1 MNLFK
6 MNLYHI
12 RILYFVL
19 ITFLTTKGIAQEIR
33 LSDTAE
39 VSILTMG
46 PGDVLNDSFGHSAF
60 RVKDTNQN
68 IDVVYNYGVYDFNT
82 PNFYLKFAQGKLLYN
97 LDRNNFSPFY
107 NYYAKQNRWI
117 KEQILNLNSTEKQDV
132 FNFLQAN
139 YEPENRSYKYDFF
152 FDNCATKIRDVL
164 VIVLK
169 NKISYLDRFDSN
181 SYTFRELIQ
190 KNVYWNTWGSFG
202 MDIAIGA
209 VVDQKASFW
218 EYQFLPEYV
227 FKEADKAKLNRGQ
240 EEISLVKTTINLF
253 INSPKENKSNFFT
266 SPLFIMGLLA
276 FIILG
281 ITYKDFKNKTRSRW
295 LDIGIYSITGVIGVL
310 LLLLWFATDH
320 STTHNNY
327 NLLWAF
333 PLSLFFVL
341 TIAKKNPRPWL
352 RRYVFFQI
360 LMLIL
365 LCLHWITGVQVF
377 TFVLIPLFVAL
388 IVRYIYLVFYFKSK
402 LVQS

>member
-1 MNLFK
+1 MKSYQIISLFFLLIIFLPAK
-6 MNLYHI
+6 M
-12 RILYFVL
+12 
-19 ITFLTTKGIAQEIR
+19 IAQEIK

-60 RVKDTNQN
+60 RVKDTKQN

-82 PNFYLKFAQGKLLYN
+82 PNFYLKFAQGKLLYT

-117 KEQILNLNSTEKQDV
+117 KEQVLYLNSTEKQDI
-132 FNFLQAN
+132 FNFLQN
-139 YEPENRSYKYDFF
+139 NFKPENRSYKYDFF

-164 VIVLK
+164 VVVLK
-169 NKISYLDRFDSN
+169 NKISYQDSVDNN

-190 KNVYWNTWGSFG
+190 KNVDWNTWGSFG

-209 VVDQKASFW
+209 VVDQKATLW

-227 FKEADKAKLNRGQ
+227 FKEADKATLNRGQ
-240 EEISLVKTTINLF
+240 EKISLVKTTINLF
-253 INSPKENKSNFFT
+253 INTPKENKSNFFT

-276 FIILG
+276 LIILG

-295 LDIGIYSITGVIGVL
+295 LDVSIYSITGIIGVL

-327 NLLWAF
+327 NLLWAV

-341 TIAKKNPRPWL
+341 PIAKKNPKPWL
-352 RRYVFFQI
+352 KRYVFFQI
-360 LMLIL
+360 LMLTL

-377 TFVLIPLFVAL
+377 TFVLIPLLVAL
-388 IVRYIYLVFYFKSK
+388 IVRYIYLVFYFKSR

>member
-1 MNLFK
+1 MK
-6 MNLYHI
+6 LYHI
-12 RILYFVL
+12 HILYFVL
-19 ITFLTTKGIAQEIR
+19 IIFLPAKMIAQEIK

-82 PNFYLKFAQGKLLYN
+82 PNFYLKFAQGKLLYT

-117 KEQILNLNSTEKQDV
+117 KEQVLNLSSTEKQDI
-132 FNFLQAN
+132 FNFLQN
-139 YEPENRSYKYDFF
+139 NFKPENRSYIYDFF

-164 VIVLK
+164 VVVLK
-169 NKISYLDRFDSN
+169 NKISYQDSVDNN

-190 KNVYWNTWGSFG
+190 KNVDWNTWGSFG

-209 VVDQKASFW
+209 VVDQKATLW

-227 FKEADKAKLNRGQ
+227 FKEADKATLNRGQ
-240 EEISLVKTTINLF
+240 EKISLVKTTINLF
-253 INSPKENKSNFFT
+253 INTPKENKSNFFT

-295 LDIGIYSITGVIGVL
+295 LDVSIYSITGIIGVL

-327 NLLWAF
+327 NLLWAV

-341 TIAKKNPRPWL
+341 AIAKKNPKPWL

-377 TFVLIPLFVAL
+377 TFVLIPLLVAL
-388 IVRYIYLVFYFKSK
+388 IVRYIYLVFYFKSR

>member
-1 MNLFK
+1 MKSYQIISLFFLLIIFLPAK
-6 MNLYHI
+6 M
-12 RILYFVL
+12 
-19 ITFLTTKGIAQEIR
+19 IAQEII

-39 VSILTMG
+39 ISILTMG

-82 PNFYLKFAQGKLLYN
+82 PNFYLKFAQGKLLYT
-97 LDRNNFSPFY
+97 LGRNNFSPFY

-117 KEQILNLNSTEKQDV
+117 KEQVLNLNSTEKQDI
-132 FNFLQAN
+132 FNYLQN
-139 YEPENRSYKYDFF
+139 NFKPENRSYKYDFF

-164 VIVLK
+164 VVVLK
-169 NKISYLDRFDSN
+169 NKISYQDSVDSN

-190 KNVYWNTWGSFG
+190 KNVDWNTWGSFG

-209 VVDQKASFW
+209 VVDQKATYW

-227 FKEADKAKLNRGQ
+227 FKATDKAKLNRGQ
-240 EEISLVKTTINLF
+240 EDISLVKKTINLF
-253 INSPKENKSNFFT
+253 INSPEENKSNFFT
-266 SPLFIMGLLA
+266 IPLFIMGLLA

-281 ITYKDFKNKTRSRW
+281 ITYKDFKNKIRSRW
-295 LDIGIYSITGVIGVL
+295 LDISIYSITGIIGVL

-320 STTHNNY
+320 YTTHNNY

-341 TIAKKNPRPWL
+341 AISKKNPKPWL
-352 RRYVFFQI
+352 KRYVFFQI
-360 LMLIL
+360 LMLTL
-365 LCLHWITGVQVF
+365 LSIHWITGIQVF
-377 TFVLIPLFVAL
+377 TYGLIPLLIAL
-388 IVRYIYLVFYFKSK
+388 LVRYLYLVFYFKNT
-402 LVQS
+402 LVR

>member
-1 MNLFK
+1 MKSYQIISLFFLLIIFLPAK
-6 MNLYHI
+6 M
-12 RILYFVL
+12 
-19 ITFLTTKGIAQEIR
+19 IAQEII
-33 LSDTAE
+33 LSDSAE

-82 PNFYLKFAQGKLLYN
+82 PNFYLKFAQGKLLYT
-97 LDRNNFSPFY
+97 LGRNNFSPFY

-117 KEQILNLNSTEKQDV
+117 KEQVLNLNSTEKQDI
-132 FNFLQAN
+132 FNYLQN
-139 YEPENRSYKYDFF
+139 NFKPENRSYKYDFF

-164 VIVLK
+164 VVVLK
-169 NKISYLDRFDSN
+169 NKISYQDSVDSN

-190 KNVYWNTWGSFG
+190 KNVDWNTWGSFG

-209 VVDQKASFW
+209 VVDQKATLW

-227 FKEADKAKLNRGQ
+227 FKEADKATLNRGQ
-240 EEISLVKTTINLF
+240 EKISLVKTTINLF
-253 INSPKENKSNFFT
+253 INTPKENKSNFFT

-276 FIILG
+276 LIILG

-295 LDIGIYSITGVIGVL
+295 LDVSIYTITGIIGVL

-327 NLLWAF
+327 NLLWAV

-341 TIAKKNPRPWL
+341 AIAKKNPKPWL
-352 RRYVFFQI
+352 KRYVFFQI
-360 LMLIL
+360 LMLTL

-377 TFVLIPLFVAL
+377 TFVLIPLLVAL
-388 IVRYIYLVFYFKSK
+388 IVRYIYLVFYFKSR

>member
-1 MNLFK
+1 MKSYQIISLFF
-6 MNLYHI
+6 L
-12 RILYFVL
+12 L
-19 ITFLTTKGIAQEIR
+19 IIFLPAKTIAQEII

-60 RVKDTNQN
+60 RVKDTKQN

-82 PNFYLKFAQGKLLYN
+82 PNFYLKFAQGKLLYT
-97 LDRNNFSPFY
+97 LGRNNFSPFY

-117 KEQILNLNSTEKQDV
+117 KEQVLNLNSTERQDI
-132 FNFLQAN
+132 FNFLQN
-139 YEPENRSYKYDFF
+139 NFKPENRNYKYDFF

-164 VIVLK
+164 VVVLK
-169 NKISYLDRFDSN
+169 NKISYQDSVDSN

-190 KNVYWNTWGSFG
+190 KNVDWNTWGSFG

-209 VVDQKASFW
+209 VVDQKATLW

-240 EEISLVKTTINLF
+240 EKISLVKTTINLF
-253 INSPKENKSNFFT
+253 INTPKENKSNFFT

-295 LDIGIYSITGVIGVL
+295 LDVSVYSITGIIGVL

-327 NLLWAF
+327 NLLWAV
-333 PLSLFFVL
+333 PLSLFFVMA
-341 TIAKKNPRPWL
+341 IAKKNPKPWIK
-352 RRYVFFQI
+352 RYVFFQI
-360 LMLIL
+360 LMLTL

-377 TFVLIPLFVAL
+377 TFVLIPLLVAL
-388 IVRYIYLVFYFKSK
+388 IVRYIYLVFYFKSR

>member
-1 MNLFK
+1 
-6 MNLYHI
+6 
-12 RILYFVL
+12 
-19 ITFLTTKGIAQEIR
+19 
-33 LSDTAE
+33 
-39 VSILTMG
+39 
-46 PGDVLNDSFGHSAF
+46 
-60 RVKDTNQN
+60 
-68 IDVVYNYGVYDFNT
+68 VVYNYGVYDFNT
-82 PNFYLKFAQGKLLYN
+82 PNFYLKFAQGKLLYT
-97 LDRNNFSPFY
+97 LGRNNFSPFY

-117 KEQILNLNSTEKQDV
+117 KEQVLNLNSTERQDI
-132 FNFLQAN
+132 FNFLQN
-139 YEPENRSYKYDFF
+139 NFKPENRNYKYDFF

-164 VIVLK
+164 VVVLK
-169 NKISYLDRFDSN
+169 NKISYQDSVDSN

-190 KNVYWNTWGSFG
+190 KNVDWNTWGSFG

-209 VVDQKASFW
+209 VVDQKATFW

-240 EEISLVKTTINLF
+240 EKISLVKTTINLF
-253 INSPKENKSNFFT
+253 INTPKENKSNFFT

-295 LDIGIYSITGVIGVL
+295 LDVSVYSITGIIGVL

-327 NLLWAF
+327 NLLWAV

-341 TIAKKNPRPWL
+341 AIAKKNPKPWL

-377 TFVLIPLFVAL
+377 TFVLIPLLVAL
-388 IVRYIYLVFYFKSK
+388 IVRYIYLVFYFKSR

>member
-1 MNLFK
+1 MKSYQIISLFFLLIIFLPAK
-6 MNLYHI
+6 M
-12 RILYFVL
+12 
-19 ITFLTTKGIAQEIR
+19 IAQEII

-39 VSILTMG
+39 ISILTMG

-82 PNFYLKFAQGKLLYN
+82 PNFYLKFAQGKLLYT
-97 LDRNNFSPFY
+97 LGRNNFSPFY
-107 NYYAKQNRWI
+107 NYYVKQNRWI
-117 KEQILNLNSTEKQDV
+117 KEQVLNLNSREKQDI
-132 FNFLQAN
+132 FNFLQN
-139 YEPENRSYKYDFF
+139 NFKPENRSYKYDFF

-164 VIVLK
+164 VVVLK
-169 NKISYLDRFDSN
+169 NKISYQDSVDN
-181 SYTFRELIQ
+181 YSYTFRELIQ
-190 KNVYWNTWGSFG
+190 KNVDWNTWGSFG

-209 VVDQKASFW
+209 VVDQKATFW

-227 FKEADKAKLNRGQ
+227 FKEADKAKLNRGH

-253 INSPKENKSNFFT
+253 INTPKEKKSNFFT

-295 LDIGIYSITGVIGVL
+295 LDVSVYSITGIIGVL

-327 NLLWAF
+327 NLLWAV

-341 TIAKKNPRPWL
+341 AIAKKNPKPWL
-352 RRYVFFQI
+352 KRYVFFQI
-360 LMLIL
+360 LMLTL
-365 LCLHWITGVQVF
+365 LCLHWITEVQIF
-377 TFVLIPLFVAL
+377 SFVLIPLLVAL
-388 IVRYIYLVFYFKSK
+388 IVRYIYLVFYFKSR
-402 LVQS
+402 LLQS

>member
-1 MNLFK
+1 MKSYQIISLFF
-6 MNLYHI
+6 L
-12 RILYFVL
+12 L
-19 ITFLTTKGIAQEIR
+19 IIFLPAKTIAQEII

-60 RVKDTNQN
+60 RVKDTKQN

-82 PNFYLKFAQGKLLYN
+82 PNFYLKFAQGKLLYT
-97 LDRNNFSPFY
+97 LGRNNFSPFY

-117 KEQILNLNSTEKQDV
+117 KEQVLNLNSTEKQDI
-132 FNFLQAN
+132 FNFLQN
-139 YEPENRSYKYDFF
+139 NFKPENRSYIYDFF

-164 VIVLK
+164 VVVLK
-169 NKISYLDRFDSN
+169 NKISYQDSVDSN

-190 KNVYWNTWGSFG
+190 KNVDWNTWGSFG

-209 VVDQKASFW
+209 VVDQKATFW

-227 FKEADKAKLNRGQ
+227 FKEADKATLNRGQ
-240 EEISLVKTTINLF
+240 EKISLVKTTINLF
-253 INSPKENKSNFFT
+253 INTPKENKSNFFT

-276 FIILG
+276 LIILG

-295 LDIGIYSITGVIGVL
+295 LDVSIYTITGIIGVL

-327 NLLWAF
+327 NLLWAV
-333 PLSLFFVL
+333 PLSLFFVMA
-341 TIAKKNPRPWL
+341 IAKKNPKPWIK
-352 RRYVFFQI
+352 RYVFFQI
-360 LMLIL
+360 LMLTL

-377 TFVLIPLFVAL
+377 TFVLIPLLVAL
-388 IVRYIYLVFYFKSK
+388 IVRYIYLVFYFKTR
-402 LVQS
+402 LVKS

>member
-1 MNLFK
+1 MKSYQIISLFF
-6 MNLYHI
+6 L
-12 RILYFVL
+12 L
-19 ITFLTTKGIAQEIR
+19 IIFLPAKTIAQEII

-82 PNFYLKFAQGKLLYN
+82 PNFYLKFAQGKLLYT
-97 LDRNNFSPFY
+97 LGRNNFSPFY

-117 KEQILNLNSTEKQDV
+117 KEQVLNLNSIEKQDI
-132 FNFLQAN
+132 FNFLQN
-139 YEPENRSYKYDFF
+139 NFKPENRSYTYDFF

-164 VIVLK
+164 VVVLK
-169 NKISYLDRFDSN
+169 NKISYQDSVDNN

-190 KNVYWNTWGSFG
+190 KNVDWNTWGSFG

-209 VVDQKASFW
+209 VVDQKATLW

-227 FKEADKAKLNRGQ
+227 FKEADKATLNRSQ
-240 EEISLVKTTINLF
+240 EKISLVKTTINLF
-253 INSPKENKSNFFT
+253 INTPKENKSNFFT

-276 FIILG
+276 LIILG

-295 LDIGIYSITGVIGVL
+295 LDVSIYSITGIIGIL

-327 NLLWAF
+327 NLLWAV
-333 PLSLFFVL
+333 PLSLFFVMA
-341 TIAKKNPRPWL
+341 IAKKNPKPWIK
-352 RRYVFFQI
+352 RYVFFQI
-360 LMLIL
+360 LMLTL

-377 TFVLIPLFVAL
+377 TFVLIPLLVAL
-388 IVRYIYLVFYFKSK
+388 IVRYIYLVFYFKTR
-402 LVQS
+402 LVKS

>member
-1 MNLFK
+1 MKSYQIISLFFLLIIFLPAK
-6 MNLYHI
+6 M
-12 RILYFVL
+12 
-19 ITFLTTKGIAQEIR
+19 IAQEII
-33 LSDTAE
+33 LSDSAE

-60 RVKDTNQN
+60 RVKDTKQN

-82 PNFYLKFAQGKLLYN
+82 PNFYLKFAQGKLLYT

-117 KEQILNLNSTEKQDV
+117 KEQVLNLNSTEKQDI
-132 FNFLQAN
+132 FNYLQN
-139 YEPENRSYKYDFF
+139 NFKPENRSYKYDFF

-164 VIVLK
+164 VVVLK
-169 NKISYLDRFDSN
+169 NKISYQDSVDN
-181 SYTFRELIQ
+181 YSYTFRELIQ
-190 KNVYWNTWGSFG
+190 KNVDWNTWGSFG

-209 VVDQKASFW
+209 VVDQKATFW

-227 FKEADKAKLNRGQ
+227 FKEADKAKLNRGH

-253 INSPKENKSNFFT
+253 INTPKEKKSNFFT

-295 LDIGIYSITGVIGVL
+295 LDVSIYSITGIIGVL

-327 NLLWAF
+327 NLLWAV
-333 PLSLFFVL
+333 PLSLLFVL
-341 TIAKKNPRPWL
+341 AIAKKNPKPWL
-352 RRYVFFQI
+352 KRYVFFQI
-360 LMLIL
+360 LMLTL
-365 LCLHWITGVQVF
+365 LCLHWITEVQVF
-377 TFVLIPLFVAL
+377 TFVLIPLLVAL
-388 IVRYIYLVFYFKSK
+388 IVRYIYLVFYFKSR